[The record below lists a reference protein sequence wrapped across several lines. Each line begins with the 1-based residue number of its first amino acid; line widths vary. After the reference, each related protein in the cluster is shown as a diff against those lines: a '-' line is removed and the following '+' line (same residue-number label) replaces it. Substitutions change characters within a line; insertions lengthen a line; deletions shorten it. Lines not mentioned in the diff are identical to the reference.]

1 MINKTQNLQRCS
13 ISIKPY
19 LMGLLIEG
27 RTAMRLFSMKSTLS
41 VLAISLALSGAGFVG
56 GALLSQTNQASGV
69 TVTPSN
75 CLYKPPPPG
84 VINWSNCWFRNAN
97 LEGGSLISANLT
109 SAYLMGASMA
119 VSDLTGA
126 NLNLANMINANL
138 TSANLT
144 NANLTS
150 ANLTSANLTHANLTH
165 ANLNLA
171 NLTSANLTNAN
182 LVLAN
187 LTGANLTWA
196 NLTGANLN
204 LANLTGANL
213 TNATCPNGFRKGTLG
228 ANC

>member
-13 ISIKPY
+13 ISISPY

-144 NANLTS
+144 
-150 ANLTSANLTHANLTH
+150 SANLTHANLTH

-187 LTGANLTWA
+187 LNNANLTWA

-213 TNATCPNGFRKGTLG
+213 TNATCPNGRTKGTLG